1 MTANSFF
8 VFQSAVTVEGNLDAK
23 PDTTNLET
31 VRGKLET
38 WVKGSGPRWWDT
50 DPNHTFSGL
59 LYTGCNATGTNGCVN
74 FNREGVTGPEKD
86 KGNLFKGSV
95 DVALII
101 GGSDGGAGL
110 STFLGDVTTDYIAND
125 NRDRSDREGKELTFR
140 KTLTVA
146 HDIYNNGIIRVQ
158 EGDDT
163 PHTAKLIL
171 KEGAKFING
180 HNNTDVANL
189 GSSNDIVKQ
198 GVQAHIDQLEVEAGA
213 TIDNSSI
220 FEVKNLTPK
229 GEGVTYNQ
237 RNAGSLTV
245 ESGEWFKNSTI
256 NLFAGELNLD
266 GTGSIKTTEKGLG
279 EGNTYNVSGGE
290 LTASDLG
297 KDNTIALTGT
307 GKLNTALEAVFEVDK
322 PELQTIN
329 TAATAVEE
337 IRNQT
342 SDLYFKYTGKLAE
355 GAKKIS
361 VEGDTNEITVTNT
374 KVNQKQ
380 MEKFI
385 AAFNSE
391 LKTDK
396 GEQVLKFDQDDTV
409 KDEGIFN
416 VELVNALNASG
427 VAEFKEA
434 VYVNES
440 LEGEKKDVIVGSGD
454 GELSTSGFI
463 SIKDATKV
471 DVKEGQ
477 LTLIGSIDGTE
488 MVLSDAENGTALDT
502 VNVSGGILALGSKGL
517 AETYKGSV
525 QNIEGTKGSV
535 QVDAG
540 EYSAKDVN
548 LADTNLLVDKVAKFE
563 VASLTTSGKSAKD
576 NDVENAG
583 ELTVTGETTLG
594 NNAVNTG
601 TWRGQKTTLAE
612 GGVLTHK
619 SGQLNIADLAFVGN
633 GTLKLEDKNFK
644 IDNATW
650 NQGNLVIGND
660 SGDVISYAVTSTD
673 PINTVMHAKNNG
685 DLGFG
690 ENAFS
695 VADSLGA
702 PKVGAGTA
710 SRVVLTSQ
718 VKTGETG
725 GVVVGTTDTAN
736 GLGSLYFAKDSTTL
750 IDVATVGNK
759 GDVSAFTRTAEGG
772 KVTVENGATLIFGN
786 IKDPGKYTITEGYLT
801 NDVVGG
807 WWNDVAHLYALSAE
821 DTGLGWKLVLQHD
834 ANTIWIDA
842 TPEEATSVYKDLI
855 VPNIADDSLLN
866 CNSGN
871 AGANFI
877 CKVLKDPKLDV
888 AGKTRVINSVAQ
900 IAFAG
905 GAMATSA
912 NDMSTAIDSLEGRL
926 SFKDEV
932 FTPEGY
938 LRDIGFGSNLWI
950 YMIGGKQSYK
960 SLSATG
966 YAKEGFKTD
975 SYGFIAG
982 YDQKLSNKPILLG
995 GAFSVLRGDLKSR
1008 SGELLPTT
1016 SQYDSYG
1023 IYAYGLWTPSPALN
1037 LVGNL
1042 SYMHNS
1048 ADIDQ
1053 TLEGSDFSKAEAN
1066 VGTRLFAASLR
1077 AETHLKYGDFIV
1089 IPHIGA
1095 RYIHAKMSDFATKVD
1110 GQTIWNTSSEGV
1122 NAFQTPVGVALRSD
1136 FQTASGWVVRP
1147 HADLTFIP
1155 TFGDRDYAST
1165 VKNDN
1170 AVIDG
1175 LSAEFLSKY
1184 ATSLKVGVQ
1193 GDYGP
1198 STVGLSYRVIRS
1210 NHGGLDQ
1217 ALKLELRR
1225 VF

>member
-1 MTANSFF
+1 M
-8 VFQSAVTVEGNLDAK
+8 NLD
-23 PDTTNLET
+23 
-31 VRGKLET
+31 
-38 WVKGSGPRWWDT
+38 
-50 DPNHTFSGL
+50 
-59 LYTGCNATGTNGCVN
+59 
-74 FNREGVTGPEKD
+74 REGVTGPEKNLGD
-86 KGNLFKGSV
+86 LFKGSV
-95 DVALII
+95 DASLII
-101 GGSDGGAGL
+101 GASAYGNEPGL
-110 STFLGDVTTDYIAND
+110 TTFLGDVTTDYIAND
-125 NRDRSDREGKELTFR
+125 SRIADKVGNQLTFR
-140 KTLTVA
+140 KTLTVSRE
-146 HDIYNNGIIRVQ
+146 IYNNGIIRVE

-171 KEGAKFING
+171 KEGAHFVNG
-180 HNNTDVANL
+180 YRKDDVTNL
-189 GSSNDIVKQ
+189 GVSNDALKE
-198 GVQAHIDQLEVEAGA
+198 GVQVHIDQLEVEAGA
-213 TIDNSSI
+213 TIDNNST
-220 FEVKNLTPK
+220 FEVKNLIPK

-256 NLFAGELNLD
+256 NLEAGELDLNNV
-266 GTGSIKTTEKGLG
+266 GGMG
-279 EGNTYNVSGGE
+279 EGNTYTVADGVTLKADNLGTDNKVTMNGQLDT
-290 LTASDLG
+290 LTTSVFG
-297 KDNTIALTGT
+297 TKD
-307 GKLNTALEAVFEVDK
+307 DR
-322 PELQTIN
+322 LQTIDTN
-329 TAATAVEE
+329 AQKFVAEADRAAPETEH
-337 IRNQT
+337 
-342 SDLYFKYTGKLAE
+342 FFFGYTGDVSAE
-355 GAKKIS
+355 LLKETDGTKNWNFDNLKKITLKGAVS
-361 VEGDTNEITVTNT
+361 EELKATLIKAFDEAFGAGKGEAVLAFDETGTPKDKDILNVA
-374 KVNQKQ
+374 KVN
-380 MEKFI
+380 
-385 AAFNSE
+385 E
-391 LKTDK
+391 LAGLGIPK
-396 GEQVLKFDQDDTV
+396 LKD
-409 KDEGIFN
+409 
-416 VELVNALNASG
+416 
-427 VAEFKEA
+427 A
-434 VYVNES
+434 VYVTMALEGEGKDVVLGNGDGELVTSGFTSIKDASSIVIKDGKQLTLVGSTEENTQLVGDDVKIS
-440 LEGEKKDVIVGSGD
+440 LEGEKSV
-454 GELSTSGFI
+454 
-463 SIKDATKV
+463 
-471 DVKEGQ
+471 
-477 LTLIGSIDGTE
+477 
-488 MVLSDAENGTALDT
+488 
-502 VNVSGGILALGSKGL
+502 LALGSKGL
-517 AETYKGSV
+517 GEDSSNPYQGVLKDINATDTAEV
-525 QNIEGTKGSV
+525 H
-535 QVDAG
+535 VDAG
-540 EYSAKDVN
+540 KYTASGNVTLNSASKLNVDEIATFNVSR
-548 LADTNLLVDKVAKFE
+548 LDAASPDTE
-563 VASLTTSGKSAKD
+563 IT
-576 NDVENAG
+576 NAG
-583 ELTVTGETTLG
+583 TLNVQLSAVSGGKLTNTGTMTVDGSTYFMGTVDNSGEFLGKETVEVSGTLANSGTFKADGDTTLSG
-594 NNAVNTG
+594 QATNTG
-601 TWRGQKTTLAE
+601 TWTGQKTTLEE

-644 IDNATW
+644 IDNVTW
-650 NQGNLVIGND
+650 DKGNFVIGND
-660 SGDVISYAVTSTD
+660 SGDVISYTVTSTD
-673 PINTVMHAKNNG
+673 PINTVLHAKNNG
-685 DLGFG
+685 DLAFG

-702 PKVGAGTA
+702 PKVGTGTA

-718 VKTGETG
+718 VKTAETG

-759 GDVSAFTRTAEGG
+759 GDVSAFTRSAEGG
-772 KVTVENGATLIFGN
+772 KVTVENGATLILGN

-807 WWNDVAHLYALSAE
+807 WNDAAHLYALSAE

-842 TPEEATSVYKDLI
+842 TPEEATSIYKDLI
-855 VPNIADDSLLN
+855 VPKIADDSLLN

-950 YMIGGKQSYK
+950 DMIGGKQSYK

-966 YAKEGFKTD
+966 YSKEGFKTD

-1023 IYAYGLWTPSPALN
+1023 IHAYGLWTPSPALN

-1053 TLEGSDFSKAEAN
+1053 TLEGSYFSKAEAN

-1147 HADLTFIP
+1147 HADLAFIP
-1155 TFGDRDYAST
+1155 TFGDRDYSST
-1165 VKNDN
+1165 VKNGN
-1170 AVIDG
+1170 AVTDG
-1175 LSAEFLSKY
+1175 LSAEYLSKY

-1210 NHGGLDQ
+1210 EHGGLDQ

-1225 VF
+1225 AF